1 MKLVIGNKNYSSW
14 SLRAWLHLRESGIAF
29 EEISV
34 PLYRADS
41 AERIARFS
49 PAGRVPVLIEDDGT
63 TVWDSLAIIEHV
75 RERWSGAV
83 GWPQDRAAA
92 ARARSIAAEMHSGF
106 LGLREELPF
115 NVRAR
120 SPVALDRLSEGARRQ
135 VERVLEIWGG
145 CRTEHSRQGDWLF
158 GRFTI
163 ADAVFAPVALRF
175 VTYSIPAP
183 AAAQSYVD
191 AVTGLGSIR
200 EWVAAAEREPESLD
214 FIDQR
219 WPAGQTPLSFG

>member
-1 MKLVIGNKNYSSW
+1 VKLVIGNKNYSSW
-14 SLRAWLHLRESGIAF
+14 SLRAWLHLRESAIPF
-29 EEISV
+29 EEISI

-49 PAGRVPVLIEDDGT
+49 PAGRVPVLIEDDGA

-75 RERWSGAV
+75 REHWSGAV
-83 GWPQDRAAA
+83 GWPRDRAVA
-92 ARARSIAAEMHSGF
+92 ARARSITAEMHSGF

-120 SPVALDRLSEGARRQ
+120 SPVTLDRLSEGARRQ
-135 VERVLEIWGG
+135 VERVLAIWGG
-145 CRTEHSRQGDWLF
+145 CRTEHSRQGEWLF

-175 VTYSIPAP
+175 VSYSIPAP

-191 AVTGLGSIR
+191 AVTSLGSIR
-200 EWVAAAEREPESLD
+200 EWMAAAEREPESLD